1 MPQHVPPGTAT
12 SPTAQ
17 RTLNISAPFPTSD
30 PLPANLTAA
39 AGGPVGANGAIS
51 PAFSGDAQTF
61 NPAAASETSGSTAGQ
76 YATSGQDASHH
87 EQSQAPVSGRVLPA
101 QTADSSFGVPSVA
114 GGPTYGVDLGDQL
127 ARDGGEVPRVVEKC
141 VQAVEAYGAYL

>member
-30 PLPANLTAA
+30 PLPANLNAA

-51 PAFSGDAQTF
+51 PAYSGDVQAF
-61 NPAAASETSGSTAGQ
+61 HPAAASETSGSTVGQ
-76 YATSGQDASHH
+76 YANSGQDGSQY
-87 EQSQAPVSGRVLPA
+87 EQSQRVVPA
-101 QTADSSFGVPSVA
+101 QTADSTSGVPSVT